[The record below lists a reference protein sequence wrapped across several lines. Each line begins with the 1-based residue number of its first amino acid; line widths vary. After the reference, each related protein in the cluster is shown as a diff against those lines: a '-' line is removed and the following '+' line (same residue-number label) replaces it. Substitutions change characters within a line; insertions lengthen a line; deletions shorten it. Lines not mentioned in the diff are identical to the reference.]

1 MSGEKE
7 KPNIVRIS
15 DGLGNQLFQYAF
27 GYSLYRKTGRG
38 LIIDPMYSGK
48 LRHYQL
54 DSFQIDFAE
63 RFVGKK
69 VDNILGLG
77 TRRSE
82 EHTSELQ
89 SP

>member
-1 MSGEKE
+1 M
-7 KPNIVRIS
+7 
-15 DGLGNQLFQYAF
+15 A
-27 GYSLYRKTGRG
+27 
-38 LIIDPMYSGK
+38 IDLMYSGK

-77 TRRSE
+77 ARNSAPLRLRYREQKVRLRTPSHE
-82 EHTSELQ
+82 M
-89 SP
+89 